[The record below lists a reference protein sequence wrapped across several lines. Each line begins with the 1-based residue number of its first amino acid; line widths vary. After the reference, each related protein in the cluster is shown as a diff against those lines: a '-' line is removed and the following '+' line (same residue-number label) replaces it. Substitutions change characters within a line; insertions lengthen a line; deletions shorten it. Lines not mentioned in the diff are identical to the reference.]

1 MENLRPRRSKITSI
15 ADRSSEERFA
25 STERAFRGGNRQV
38 KKQKNFP
45 KLASDSSSCS
55 SGSTGDDSFTFEL
68 GRRSS
73 KQVVGTPIKKL
84 LAEEMLRET
93 EPRRRS
99 PSVIAKLMGLDGLPP
114 QQPAHRQ
121 QKSISENCLQRTRLV
136 EKEERSSMCYD
147 RRSSRKNSKEQQE
160 FKDVFE
166 VFEASKVEGR
176 SCSSRGNANSK
187 LSDAEMAFVRQ
198 KFMDAKRLSTDERL
212 QDSKEFHDALE
223 VLDSN
228 KDLLLKF
235 LQQPDSLFAK
245 HLHDLQG
252 GPHSRCGHI
261 ASMKSSE
268 AQRYENIDLGWTAVR
283 ETPRKN
289 NCKSPQEHRDS
300 FSSHSDSRHAGHSSL
315 KSSINLSEVKN
326 ESSIPPTRIVVLKPN
341 LGKMLNGTKTI
352 SSPCSSHASMLDG
365 RKHAEFPSIRNR
377 ETESRGRKNSQDK
390 DGHLRH
396 KSRESREVAKEIT
409 RQMRNN
415 FSTGSV
421 RFSSSG
427 LKGYAGDESS
437 CSMSENES
445 ANESEVMS
453 VASRHSF
460 HLNNHSRPSSS
471 CSTESTVSRE
481 AKKRLSE
488 RWKMTHKS
496 QEVGVVSR
504 GNTLAEMLAIP
515 DKEMRAEKLN
525 AMIGEAGFRDK
536 FSTEDAPARCGG
548 PLGISSRD
556 GWKDGCINSL
566 SRSKSLPSSSSAF
579 GSYKTSMR
587 RETIRD
593 DRYLIPKETV
603 QHERNQLVKGNL
615 DLREGARKH
624 SRSSNKRSYSSR
636 SLGREAI
643 DISPE
648 THTTQSKDK
657 TDFEENNQSQQN
669 ISVFESSPSNAADSS
684 SASVKLVDPDASL
697 PSETPDTFL
706 PESSSHMLVEGD
718 SSSTP
723 KENLVPQEPSIRPP
737 VERAVPSD
745 HPVPGIESPA
755 RTKEADQPSPVSVL
769 EVPFTDDASSSP
781 ECFESLNADL
791 QGLRMQLQLL
801 KLESEPYAEGPMEIS
816 SDEEVGE
823 ESTGFSDAI
832 GLHRDQ
838 GSWESS
844 YLADI
849 LTESGLNSADS
860 GTFLTTWHTPEC
872 PVSPLLF
879 EELEKKYPDQT
890 SWPKPE
896 RRLLFD
902 RINSGLLEMFEQF
915 TDPHPWVRPANK
927 RVGPKWIHRSVLHGV
942 LCKLLAS
949 QEENAN
955 EDNLE
960 KVLERDSLWLDLGD
974 DIDIIGREVENS
986 LIDELVAEVVVM

>member
-1 MENLRPRRSKITSI
+1 M
-15 ADRSSEERFA
+15 
-25 STERAFRGGNRQV
+25 Q
-38 KKQKNFP
+38 
-45 KLASDSSSCS
+45 
-55 SGSTGDDSFTFEL
+55 FTFEL

-73 KQVVGTPIKKL
+73 TQVVGTPIKKL

-252 GPHSRCGHI
+252 GPPSRCGHI

-496 QEVGVVSR
+496 QEMGVVSR

-525 AMIGEAGFRDK
+525 AMIGEARFRDK

-657 TDFEENNQSQQN
+657 TDFEANNQSQQN

-706 PESSSHMLVEGD
+706 PESSSRMLVEGD

-723 KENLVPQEPSIRPP
+723 KENLVPQ
-737 VERAVPSD
+737 VCV
-745 HPVPGIESPA
+745 
-755 RTKEADQPSPVSVL
+755 
-769 EVPFTDDASSSP
+769 
-781 ECFESLNADL
+781 
-791 QGLRMQLQLL
+791 
-801 KLESEPYAEGPMEIS
+801 
-816 SDEEVGE
+816 
-823 ESTGFSDAI
+823 
-832 GLHRDQ
+832 
-838 GSWESS
+838 
-844 YLADI
+844 
-849 LTESGLNSADS
+849 
-860 GTFLTTWHTPEC
+860 
-872 PVSPLLF
+872 
-879 EELEKKYPDQT
+879 
-890 SWPKPE
+890 
-896 RRLLFD
+896 
-902 RINSGLLEMFEQF
+902 
-915 TDPHPWVRPANK
+915 
-927 RVGPKWIHRSVLHGV
+927 
-942 LCKLLAS
+942 
-949 QEENAN
+949 
-955 EDNLE
+955 
-960 KVLERDSLWLDLGD
+960 
-974 DIDIIGREVENS
+974 
-986 LIDELVAEVVVM
+986 

>member
-1 MENLRPRRSKITSI
+1 MVLFP
-15 ADRSSEERFA
+15 
-25 STERAFRGGNRQV
+25 GNRQV

-73 KQVVGTPIKKL
+73 TQVVGTPIKKL

-252 GPHSRCGHI
+252 GPPSRCGHI

-496 QEVGVVSR
+496 QEMGVVSR

-525 AMIGEAGFRDK
+525 AMIGEARFRDK

-657 TDFEENNQSQQN
+657 TDFEANNQSQQN

-706 PESSSHMLVEGD
+706 PESSSRMLVEGD

-879 EELEKKYPDQT
+879 EELEKKYSDQT

>member
-1 MENLRPRRSKITSI
+1 MEKLRPRRSKITSI

-25 STERAFRGGNRQV
+25 STGRAFRGGKRQV
-38 KKQKNFP
+38 QKQKNFP

-68 GRRSS
+68 GRQSS

-136 EKEERSSMCYD
+136 EKEEKSSMCYD
-147 RRSSRKNSKEQQE
+147 RHSSRKNSKEQQE

-166 VFEASKVEGR
+166 VFEASNVEGR
-176 SCSSRGNANSK
+176 SYSSRGNANSK

-252 GPHSRCGHI
+252 GPHSRCGRI

-268 AQRYENIDLGWTAVR
+268 AQRYENIDLGWTSVR

-315 KSSINLSEVKN
+315 KSSLNLSEAKN

-341 LGKMLNGTKTI
+341 LGKMLNATKTI

-365 RKHAEFPSIRNR
+365 RKHAEFPCIRNR
-377 ETESRGRKNSQDK
+377 ETESWGRKNFQDK

-409 RQMRNN
+409 RQMKNN

-504 GNTLAEMLAIP
+504 GSTLAEMLAIP

-536 FSTEDAPARCGG
+536 FSTEDAPARGG

-566 SRSKSLPSSSSAF
+566 SRSKSLPASSSAF
-579 GSYKTSMR
+579 GSYKASMR

-615 DLREGARKH
+615 NLREGARKH

-636 SLGREAI
+636 SLSREAI

-684 SASVKLVDPDASL
+684 SASVKLVDADASI

-706 PESSSHMLVEGD
+706 PESSSRMLVEGN
-718 SSSTP
+718 SSCTP

-816 SDEEVGE
+816 SDEDVGE

-832 GLHRDQ
+832 GLRRDQ
-838 GSWESS
+838 GSWESL

-849 LTESGLNSADS
+849 LTESGLNSADL

-879 EELEKKYPDQT
+879 EELEKKYSDQT

-927 RVGPKWIHRSVLHGV
+927 RVGPKWIHRSALHGV

-974 DIDIIGREVENS
+974 DIDLIGREIENS

>member
-1 MENLRPRRSKITSI
+1 MEKLRPRRSKITSI

-25 STERAFRGGNRQV
+25 STERAFRGGNRQGQ
-38 KKQKNFP
+38 KQKNFP

-84 LAEEMLRET
+84 LAEEMLREN

-176 SCSSRGNANSK
+176 SYSSRGNANSK

-198 KFMDAKRLSTDERL
+198 KFIDAKRLSTDERL

-252 GPHSRCGHI
+252 GPHSRCGRI

-268 AQRYENIDLGWTAVR
+268 AQRYDNIELGWTSVR

-315 KSSINLSEVKN
+315 KSSLNLSEAKN
-326 ESSIPPTRIVVLKPN
+326 ETSIPPTRIVVLKPN
-341 LGKMLNGTKTI
+341 LGKMLNATKTI

-365 RKHAEFPSIRNR
+365 RKHAEFPSIRSS
-377 ETESRGRKNSQDK
+377 ETESWGRKNFQDK

-504 GNTLAEMLAIP
+504 GSTLAEMLAIP

-536 FSTEDAPARCGG
+536 FSTEDAPARWGG

-566 SRSKSLPSSSSAF
+566 SRSKSLPASSSAF

-636 SLGREAI
+636 SLSREAI

-684 SASVKLVDPDASL
+684 SASVKLVDADASI

-706 PESSSHMLVEGD
+706 PESSSRMSVEGN

-816 SDEEVGE
+816 SDEDVGE
-823 ESTGFSDAI
+823 ESTGFSEAI
-832 GLHRDQ
+832 GLSRDQ

-844 YLADI
+844 YLANI
-849 LTESGLNSADS
+849 LTESGLNSAAS

-879 EELEKKYPDQT
+879 EELEKKYSDQT

-896 RRLLFD
+896 RKLLFD

-927 RVGPKWIHRSVLHGV
+927 RVGPKWIHRSALHGV
-942 LCKLLAS
+942 LCKLLEAKKRTQMRTIWRKCS
-949 QEENAN
+949 KETRCGWIWETT
-955 EDNLE
+955 
-960 KVLERDSLWLDLGD
+960 
-974 DIDIIGREVENS
+974 
-986 LIDELVAEVVVM
+986 